1 MVSINNQRRQ
11 LVRLKKL
18 LTKIT
23 ECQRKGEPLEL
34 DTEEIDTV
42 ERALYCHRAVITA
55 DLEKRREKKNGH

>member
-23 ECQRKGEPLEL
+23 ECQRKGEPLVL
-34 DTEEIDTV
+34 DTAEEIDTV

-55 DLEKRREKKNGH
+55 DLERRREKK